1 MKSFAAL
8 LETLILTP
16 SRNAKIDAMARYFSE
31 TPDPDRG
38 YALAAITRDLTL
50 KNLKASGLRA
60 LVTGRVDPDLFA
72 MSYDYVGDM
81 AETIA
86 LIWPEDAN
94 QQAANTLPG
103 VADFIAAIET
113 CPKHDIDDLVAKWLN
128 QASANERWAM
138 IKLATGGLRV
148 GVSARLA
155 KTALAQYGGQELDEI
170 EKIWH
175 GLEMPYSALFAW
187 LDGHGGKPQIN
198 ANQTFHP
205 MMLSNPLD
213 AERDFERL
221 DPNTYDAEWKW
232 DGIRVQLV
240 IDTAGNGDDNSAT
253 ARMFSRTGDD
263 ISAAFPDVTTSL
275 RGQAVLDGELL
286 IGQPANSDSAA
297 ADAITRDPQPFNHLQ
312 QRINRKQA
320 AKTHLRD
327 LPAFVRVY
335 DMLFDGDT
343 DIRTL
348 PLTARRDRLAQ
359 FLKRHGNPR
368 LDLSET
374 LDFDSWSALAAL
386 RQKGTDSFGHEGL
399 MIKERDSS
407 YVAGRPKGPWFKWKR
422 DPRVIDTVMMYAQ
435 RGHGRRSSFYSDF
448 TFGIWKGN
456 EIVPVGKAYSGFTDD
471 ELRALD
477 KWVRAHTTNRFG
489 PVREVEK
496 SLVVELAFD
505 SAHDSPRH
513 KSGVALRFPRINRIR
528 WDKPAGEADTLDTIR
543 SLFDRVSG

>member
-1 MKSFAAL
+1 
-8 LETLILTP
+8 
-16 SRNAKIDAMARYFSE
+16 MARYFSE

-60 LVTGRVDPDLFA
+60 LVAGRVDPDLFA

-86 LIWPEDAN
+86 LIWPEDAD
-94 QQAANTLPG
+94 QQAPNTLPG

-113 CPKHDIDDLVAKWLN
+113 CPKHDIDDLVAQWLD

-187 LDGHGGKPQIN
+187 LDGHGDKPQIN

-221 DPNTYDAEWKW
+221 EPAAYDAEWKW

-263 ISAAFPDVTTSL
+263 ISTAFPDVTTSL

-286 IGQPANSDSAA
+286 IGQPANADSAA
-297 ADAITRDPQPFNHLQ
+297 ADTITRDPQPFNHLQ
-312 QRINRKQA
+312 QRLNRKQA

-343 DIRTL
+343 DIRAL
-348 PLTARRDRLAQ
+348 PLTARRDRLAR
-359 FLKRHGNPR
+359 FLKRHENPR

-374 LDFDSWSALAAL
+374 LDFDSWPALAAL

-543 SLFDRVSG
+543 SLFEGVSD

>member
-1 MKSFAAL
+1 MKRFAVL

-50 KNLKASGLRA
+50 KNLKASRLRA

-94 QQAANTLPG
+94 LRAANNLPG
-103 VADFIAAIET
+103 LADFIAAIET
-113 CPKHDIDDLVAKWLN
+113 CPRHDINDLVAQWLD
-128 QASANERWAM
+128 QATANERWAM
-138 IKLATGGLRV
+138 IKMATGGLRV

-175 GLEMPYSALFAW
+175 GLDMPYSALFAW
-187 LDGHGGKPQIN
+187 LDGHGEKPQIN

-221 DPNTYDAEWKW
+221 EPAAYDAEWKW

-240 IDTAGNGDDNSAT
+240 IDAAGTGDDNSAT

-286 IGQPANSDSAA
+286 IGQPANADSAA
-297 ADAITRDPQPFNHLQ
+297 ADTITRDPQPFNHLQ
-312 QRINRKQA
+312 QRLNRKQA

-335 DMLFDGDT
+335 DMLFDDDT
-343 DIRTL
+343 DIRAL
-348 PLTARRDRLAQ
+348 PLTARRDRLAR
-359 FLKRHGNPR
+359 FLKRHDNPR
-368 LDLSET
+368 LDLSEI
-374 LDFDSWSALAAL
+374 LDFDSWPELAAL
-386 RQKGTDSFGHEGL
+386 RQKGTDSYGHEGL
-399 MIKERDSS
+399 MIKECDSI

-471 ELRALD
+471 ELRDLD

-489 PVREVEK
+489 PVREVQK

-543 SLFDRVSG
+543 SLFDRVSD

>member
-1 MKSFAAL
+1 MKRFAAL

-60 LVTGRVDPDLFA
+60 LITGRVDPDLFA

-86 LIWPEDAN
+86 LIWPDDAN

-113 CPKHDIDDLVAKWLN
+113 CPKHDIDDLVAQWLD

-175 GLEMPYSALFAW
+175 GLDMPYSALFAW
-187 LDGHGGKPQIN
+187 LDGHGDKPQIN

-213 AERDFERL
+213 AEHDFERL
-221 DPNTYDAEWKW
+221 DPAAYDAEWKW

-253 ARMFSRTGDD
+253 ARIYSRTGDD
-263 ISAAFPDVTTSL
+263 ISTAFPDVTASL

-286 IGQPANSDSAA
+286 IGQPANADSAA
-297 ADAITRDPQPFNHLQ
+297 ADTITRDPQPFNHLQ
-312 QRINRKQA
+312 QRLNRKQA

-348 PLTARRDRLAQ
+348 PLTARRDRLAR
-359 FLKRHGNPR
+359 FLKRHDNPR

-374 LDFDSWSALAAL
+374 LDFDSWPALAAL

-399 MIKERDSS
+399 MIKECDSS

-543 SLFDRVSG
+543 SLFDRVSD